1 MSAYLDASAL
11 LPIFLSDS
19 FSARI
24 DAYLRNMKPDLYVSD
39 FAAAEFASALGVKIR
54 MGQLTNREAEDSL
67 LDFDAWQSSVPRVI
81 DTLGRDIR
89 AAEAI
94 LRRLD
99 LGLRTP
105 DALHIAITLRT
116 QCDLLTFDDRMAAG
130 ARALGVSVASP

>member
-1 MSAYLDASAL
+1 
-11 LPIFLSDS
+11 
-19 FSARI
+19 
-24 DAYLRNMKPDLYVSD
+24 MKPDLYVSD

-94 LRRLD
+94 L
-99 LGLRTP
+99 
-105 DALHIAITLRT
+105 HCTLQSR
-116 QCDLLTFDDRMAAG
+116 C
-130 ARALGVSVASP
+130 ARNATS